1 MLQSQLFT
9 KTKKQIPAEEKSINA
24 QLLIKAGFVDKL
36 MAGVYTYLPLGWR
49 VNLKIENIIREEMN
63 AIGGQEIL
71 MPSLTPKENWQQTN
85 RWDNFDALFR
95 FKGVDG
101 KDYAL
106 GATHEEVISPLV
118 KKFVSSY
125 KDLPLYIYQIQ
136 NKFRNEVRAK
146 SGMLRGR
153 EFLMKDLYSFH
164 TNQKD
169 LDKYYETAKAA
180 YVKIFERC
188 GIGKSTYITL
198 ATGGSFSKFSH
209 EFQTVTEHGED
220 TIYLCK
226 KCSEAINKEIIKDLG
241 KCQTCSNKDF
251 EELKAIEVGNIFNLG
266 DKFSTPF
273 KLNYIDKAGKEQPV
287 VMGCYGIGLGRVL
300 GTIVEV
306 FNDDKG
312 IIWPESVA
320 PFSAHLLAIG
330 ESAAVK
336 KQAKAVYDKLVKE
349 GVEVLF
355 DDRLDVSAGEK
366 FADADLIGI
375 PNRLVVSEKT
385 GKKVEVKKRD
395 KKDTKLMGVDEVMK
409 LLKS

>member
-9 KTKKQIPAEEKSINA
+9 KTKKQIPADEKSINA

-49 VNLKIENIIREEMN
+49 VYQKIENIIREEMD

-71 MPSLTPKENWQQTN
+71 MPTLTPKENWQQTN
-85 RWDNFDALFR
+85 RWDNFDALFK
-95 FKGVDG
+95 FEGVD
-101 KDYAL
+101 KKEYAL

-153 EFLMKDLYSFH
+153 EFIMKDLYSFH
-164 TNQKD
+164 TDQKD
-169 LDKYYETAKAA
+169 LDKYYEKAKAA
-180 YVKIFERC
+180 YTKIFERC
-188 GIGKSTYITL
+188 GIGKTTYITL

-209 EFQTVTEHGED
+209 EFQTITEHGED

-226 KCSEAINKEIIKDLG
+226 NCKEAINKEIIKDLG
-241 KCQTCSNKDF
+241 ECQTCSNKDL
-251 EELKAIEVGNIFNLG
+251 EEHKAIEVGNIFNLG

-273 KLNYIDKAGKEQPV
+273 KLTYVDKDDKEQPV
-287 VMGCYGIGLGRVL
+287 IMGCYGIGLGRVL
-300 GTIVEV
+300 GTVVEV

-330 ESAAVK
+330 ESAEVK
-336 KQAKAVYDKLVKE
+336 KQAKAVYDKLIKE

-366 FADADLIGI
+366 FANADLIGI

-395 KKDTKLMGVDEVMK
+395 GKEEKLMEEKEV
-409 LLKS
+409 LKMLK

>member
-1 MLQSQLFT
+1 
-9 KTKKQIPAEEKSINA
+9 KTKKQIPADEKSINA

-49 VNLKIENIIREEMN
+49 VYQKIENIIREEMD

-71 MPSLTPKENWQQTN
+71 MPTLTPKENWQQTN
-85 RWDNFDALFR
+85 RWDNFDALFK
-95 FKGVDG
+95 FEGVD
-101 KDYAL
+101 KKEYAL

-153 EFLMKDLYSFH
+153 EFIMKDLYSFH
-164 TNQKD
+164 TDQKD
-169 LDKYYETAKAA
+169 LDKYYEKAKAA
-180 YVKIFERC
+180 YTKIFERC
-188 GIGKSTYITL
+188 GIGKTTYITL

-209 EFQTVTEHGED
+209 EFQTITEHGED

-226 KCSEAINKEIIKDLG
+226 NCKEAINKEIIKDLG
-241 KCQTCSNKDF
+241 ECQTCSNKDL
-251 EELKAIEVGNIFNLG
+251 EEHKAIEVGNIFNLG

-273 KLNYIDKAGKEQPV
+273 KLTYVDKDDKEQPV
-287 VMGCYGIGLGRVL
+287 IMGCYGIGLGRVL
-300 GTIVEV
+300 GTVVEV

-330 ESAAVK
+330 ESAEVK
-336 KQAKAVYDKLVKE
+336 KQAKAVYDKLIKE

-366 FADADLIGI
+366 FANADLIGI

-395 KKDTKLMGVDEVMK
+395 GKEEKLMEEKEV
-409 LLKS
+409 LKMLK